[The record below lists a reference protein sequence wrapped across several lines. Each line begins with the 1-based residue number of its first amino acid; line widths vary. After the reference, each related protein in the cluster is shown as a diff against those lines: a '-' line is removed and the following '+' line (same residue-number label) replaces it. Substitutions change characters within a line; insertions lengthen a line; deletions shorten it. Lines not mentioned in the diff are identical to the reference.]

1 MMNDNSNQ
9 TSIPSANTMWLCIT
23 SSCVKLMNL
32 CNIIEVYSPT
42 CPAGSTCQLKADVS
56 KPQKEVISVIC
67 TKGKR

>member
-9 TSIPSANTMWLCIT
+9 TSIPSANTMWLCTT

-42 CPAGSTCQLKADVS
+42 CPAGSTCLEGWCIKA
-56 KPQKEVISVIC
+56 
-67 TKGKR
+67 TKGGNISNMY